1 MFLNM
6 SLNQNVLDMNLN
18 QKWSPLTP
26 LAVAVCFAAHN
37 SLEVFFL
44 VDALTLIGY
53 ALG

>member
-18 QKWSPLTP
+18 QKWSPLTS
-26 LAVAVCFAAHN
+26 LAVAVCFAAYY

-44 VDALTLIGY
+44 SDALKLKNLIG
-53 ALG
+53 